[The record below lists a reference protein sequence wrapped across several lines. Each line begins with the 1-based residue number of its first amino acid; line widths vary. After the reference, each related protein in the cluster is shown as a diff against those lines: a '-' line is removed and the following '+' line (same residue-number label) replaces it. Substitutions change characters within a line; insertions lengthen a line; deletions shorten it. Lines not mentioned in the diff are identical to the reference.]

1 MTAENIDP
9 NCVKTITV
17 EAKECTCCRCGYI
30 WTVFSEALPET
41 CANPGCRSR
50 YWNKKRVRKIKGEM

>member
-17 EAKECTCCRCGYI
+17 EAKNVHVADADTSGQYSLKLCLKHAQTLGVDRATG
-30 WTVFSEALPET
+30 
-41 CANPGCRSR
+41 
-50 YWNKKRVRKIKGEM
+50 IKSA